1 MQHKIIETSRDSS
14 PSVAILRSTM
24 PILAQTDATFKW
36 KQWDFDHVTVLD
48 ESTAASSQNVT
59 GVDNNVCKMLMV

>member
-24 PILAQTDATFKW
+24 PILAQTDATFK
-36 KQWDFDHVTVLD
+36 
-48 ESTAASSQNVT
+48 
-59 GVDNNVCKMLMV
+59 